1 MKAAKTVFLISALSF
16 IKSTEAKGQL
26 LDGTKINSDTD
37 NPTHFESVHYND
49 DQEHINKQ
57 VNEYNDLLKRTGGVQ
72 NQVSTTPA
80 PVAAAAPVARSAPRK
95 QTSTVP
101 KETII
106 YSGVGKNADRDD
118 RLQRQQTEQ
127 KKSERNA
134 LEIAKYNVDAAHRN
148 EARKALQA
156 ERDANNPRLAIHKS
170 IDYGAYHKQNNQ
182 KSLFNMNMS
191 HTQAVFLGSIFLI
204 LLVVSVAIGAFVFMI
219 NRVFKR

>member
-1 MKAAKTVFLISALSF
+1 M
-16 IKSTEAKGQL
+16 
-26 LDGTKINSDTD
+26 
-37 NPTHFESVHYND
+37 HYND

-80 PVAAAAPVARSAPRK
+80 PVAAAAPVAKSAPRK
-95 QTSTVP
+95 QVAAVP
-101 KETII
+101 KESII

-134 LEIAKYNVDAAHRN
+134 LEIAKYNVDATHRN

-156 ERDANNPRLAIHKS
+156 EKDANNPRLAIHKS